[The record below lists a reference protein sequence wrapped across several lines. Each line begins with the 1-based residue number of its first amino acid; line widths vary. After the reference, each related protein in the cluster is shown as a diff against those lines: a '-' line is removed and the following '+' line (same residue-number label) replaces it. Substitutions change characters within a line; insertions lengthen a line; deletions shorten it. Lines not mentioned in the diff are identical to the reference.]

1 MYKQNPNRMG
11 YERGVTISEILISIV
26 LLALIFLPFWEMF
39 VQDDTDSVA
48 ATILEASY
56 ESQRQIE
63 YLYSVSQEY
72 SLQDGRAK
80 LSQDGFFEIELI
92 AGKDFKYEKTTDYYH
107 VVFELRTE
115 GYSEDLVNVIVKVY
129 RDETLQQ
136 LYTQTE
142 TVLVWTH

>member
-1 MYKQNPNRMG
+1 MYKQNHNCMG

-26 LLALIFLPFWEMF
+26 LLALIFLPFWGMC
-39 VQDDTDSVA
+39 VQDDTNSVA
-48 ATILEASY
+48 ATTLEASY

-63 YLYSVSQEY
+63 YLYSVSQGY

-92 AGKDFKYEKTTDYYH
+92 AGKDFKYKKTTDHYH
-107 VVFELRTE
+107 VVLELRTQ
-115 GYSEDLVNVIVKVY
+115 GYPEDLVYVIVKVY
-129 RDETLQQ
+129 RDERLQQ

-142 TVLVWTH
+142 MAMVWKH